1 MPEVMAG
8 LRLAL
13 TMDEA
18 AAALGCSRRSMYRL
32 VAHGEI
38 EAVKVGSLTRV
49 PITVLENYLTSK
61 LTPPLPLTPS
71 PAPQAPAQWRGGG
84 GGAGVKRDPRGGGPF
99 SPRRRAWGG
108 RRRAPRA
115 PRGGRR

>member
-1 MPEVMAG
+1 MPEVIAP

-49 PITVLENYLTSK
+49 PIAVLENYLTSK
-61 LTPPLPLTPS
+61 LTPPPHVP
-71 PAPQAPAQWRGGG
+71 PAPAPKAPAQWRG
-84 GGAGVKRDPRGGGPF
+84 
-99 SPRRRAWGG
+99 
-108 RRRAPRA
+108 
-115 PRGGRR
+115 RGGRRG

>member
-1 MPEVMAG
+1 MSEAMAP

-49 PITVLENYLTSK
+49 PISVLENYLTSK
-61 LTPPLPLTPS
+61 LTPPPVSSPPS
-71 PAPQAPAQWRGGG
+71 VSRAPAQWRG
-84 GGAGVKRDPRGGGPF
+84 
-99 SPRRRAWGG
+99 
-108 RRRAPRA
+108 
-115 PRGGRR
+115 RGGRRG